1 MVLFCPDEI
10 IAPEDGNLIV
20 GLHIGGKNM
29 ETGILLESGTNE
41 LEILQFRVGDNFYG
55 INVAKIR
62 EILSYVKPTPIPN
75 ADPRIEGIFMPRDE
89 VIFVINLAECLNLS
103 TAPLEGTATDMY
115 IVTNFNMLN
124 VAFHVNAVQGIHRVS
139 WSEIIKPDSTINAAG
154 AGMATG
160 IVRID
165 DKLIIVLDFE
175 KIVSEINPES
185 GLKISDVEHMR
196 GRARNESPILIAEDS
211 ALLSRMI
218 VNCLEQAGYT
228 NITTTDNGQECWNTL
243 RKYQRQG
250 LVDEKV
256 ACVITDIEM
265 PQMDGHRLTKLIKTD
280 DELKKLPVVI
290 FSSLVNDEM
299 RRKGEQLGANA
310 QLSKPEIGQ
319 LVHAIDQLLDAAEA
333 EAAAAEAE

>member
-1 MVLFCPDEI
+1 
-10 IAPEDGNLIV
+10 
-20 GLHIGGKNM
+20 
-29 ETGILLESGTNE
+29 
-41 LEILQFRVGDNFYG
+41 
-55 INVAKIR
+55 
-62 EILSYVKPTPIPN
+62 
-75 ADPRIEGIFMPRDE
+75 
-89 VIFVINLAECLNLS
+89 
-103 TAPLEGTATDMY
+103 
-115 IVTNFNMLN
+115 
-124 VAFHVNAVQGIHRVS
+124 
-139 WSEIIKPDSTINAAG
+139 
-154 AGMATG
+154 
-160 IVRID
+160 
-165 DKLIIVLDFE
+165 
-175 KIVSEINPES
+175 
-185 GLKISDVEHMR
+185 
-196 GRARNESPILIAEDS
+196 
-211 ALLSRMI
+211 MI

>member
-1 MVLFCPDEI
+1 
-10 IAPEDGNLIV
+10 
-20 GLHIGGKNM
+20 M

-41 LEILQFRVGDNFYG
+41 LEILQFQMGDNFYG

-62 EILSYVKPTPIPN
+62 EILSYEVPTPIPN

-89 VIFVINLAECLNLS
+89 VISVINLAECLSMGHPDN
-103 TAPLEGTATDMY
+103 TANDMY
-115 IVTNFNMLN
+115 IVTNFNKLN
-124 VAFHVNAVQGIHRVS
+124 AAFHVNAVMGIHRVS
-139 WSEIIKPDSTINAAG
+139 WSDIIKPDSTINAAG

-165 DKLIIVLDFE
+165 GKLIIVLDFE
-175 KIVSEINPES
+175 KIVSEINPET

-196 GRARNESPILIAEDS
+196 GRERSEAPILIAEDS
-211 ALLSRMI
+211 ALLSKMI
-218 VNCLEQAGYT
+218 VNCLKQAGYD
-228 NITTTDNGQECWNTL
+228 NITTTDNGQECWEKLQSYLKSGNI
-243 RKYQRQG
+243 
-250 LVDEKV
+250 DDKV

-265 PQMDGHRLTKLIKTD
+265 PQMDGHHLTKLIKTD
-280 DELKKLPVVI
+280 DSLKHIPVVI

-319 LVHAIDQLLDAAEA
+319 LVEAIDGLIAENA
-333 EAAAAEAE
+333 GQ